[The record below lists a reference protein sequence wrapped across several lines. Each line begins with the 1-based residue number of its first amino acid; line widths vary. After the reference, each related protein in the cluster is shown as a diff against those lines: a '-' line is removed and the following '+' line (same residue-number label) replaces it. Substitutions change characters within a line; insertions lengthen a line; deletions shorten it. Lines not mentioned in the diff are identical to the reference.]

1 MLCSYII
8 LHYNYII
15 IILQLYIQ
23 APELGHARGRG
34 AAAAVRPN
42 PNPNPNPNPDPDP
55 DPNPNRRQNLD
66 MHADGGLQRLF
77 DEAWTKSEALRS
89 DVGAASLYFWTSAKT
104 ICGYQ

>member
-1 MLCSYII
+1 
-8 LHYNYII
+8 
-15 IILQLYIQ
+15 
-23 APELGHARGRG
+23 
-34 AAAAVRPN
+34 
-42 PNPNPNPNPDPDP
+42 
-55 DPNPNRRQNLD
+55 